1 MMKNLVVIVMVMIT
15 LAISS
20 CSNLIYF
27 TEDVRYNLD
36 ENKLEVEQVQFYNSE
51 KIVLKRNLSKEE
63 TQIAKGTI
71 RFENGEY
78 YEEVIIPKKT
88 KGVAIRSGSEF
99 LRVAFET
106 GDNRSLRF
114 DMNDDAKYQISADN
128 WNDNYGCI
136 VYDTTTYFIIPSSSS
151 TVLMVNKEFV
161 SNYEK
166 KRRVLKGRSVS
177 R

>member
-1 MMKNLVVIVMVMIT
+1 MKNLVVLVLIT
-15 LAISS
+15 LSLVISS

-27 TEDVRYNLD
+27 TEDVRDNLD
-36 ENKLEVEQVQFYNSE
+36 YNKLNVEKVQFYNSD

-88 KGVAIRSGSEF
+88 KGVAIRKGTEF

-114 DMNDDAKYQISADN
+114 DLNEDSKYQISADN

-166 KRRVLKGRSVS
+166 QRRVLKGRSVS